1 MIHHLHFLPLTTLLQ
16 AAYARIWVLSC
27 TILAHVRPRKGEE
40 PNSTGMEAVLTGEEV
55 INLGSIHG
63 NAADMGAIKG
73 PGRIEITKEE
83 LESRAGDL
91 SRIADK
97 GKRKDEGKVEEE
109 TTGSSP
115 DLGVHV
121 GVATEEEDLFVD
133 FGTKVERT
141 STQLRPGSQS
151 RPSSRP
157 NDALKPVDRA
167 EPVEQKVLSSE
178 VEERVRKGSSPV
190 SMTTHVHTVAAAS
203 SSHAGLEPTRDSRNS
218 TPIIDTSI
226 PRSPA
231 PTVRISGKQTKVDK
245 RSPALNSISTTKGLD
260 ETETGGGMA
269 TKKKEKKKRTT
280 DVDDLFGGPVP
291 SGKEAGVK
299 KRKVGDRIALGDAEL
314 VAPVVEKL
322 EAVSTPAEVSK
333 SKLKRAP
340 DAGKSK
346 LKRKKKKGDDLD
358 DIFGF

>member
-1 MIHHLHFLPLTTLLQ
+1 MQ
-16 AAYARIWVLSC
+16 
-27 TILAHVRPRKGEE
+27 
-40 PNSTGMEAVLTGEEV
+40 AVLTGEEV
-55 INLGSIHG
+55 IDLGSGHG

-73 PGRIEITKEE
+73 PGRMEIAKEE

-97 GKRKDEGKVEEE
+97 GKGKDKRQVEEE
-109 TTGSSP
+109 ETGSSP
-115 DLGVHV
+115 DLNGVRV
-121 GVATEEEDLFVD
+121 GVGMEDEDLFVD

-151 RPSSRP
+151 RSSSRP
-157 NDALKPVDRA
+157 RDALKPEDRA
-167 EPVEQKVLSSE
+167 EPVGQKSLSHE
-178 VEERVRKGSSPV
+178 VKDRAQGGSSPV
-190 SMTTHVHTVAAAS
+190 SMTTPVHAMAAAS
-203 SSHAGLEPTRDSRNS
+203 SSQAGLEPARDSRNS
-218 TPIIDTSI
+218 TPIVDKGI

-231 PTVRISGKQTKVDK
+231 PTTRISSKPTKVD
-245 RSPALNSISTTKGLD
+245 RRTPTSGSVAGTNSVD

-280 DVDDLFGGPVP
+280 DIDDLFGGLVS

-299 KRKVGDRIALGDAEL
+299 KRKVDDRTALDDAEVVNPVTAT
-314 VAPVVEKL
+314 VAEKL

-333 SKLKRAP
+333 SKLKRVT
-340 DAGKSK
+340 DTGKVK
-346 LKRKKKKGDDLD
+346 LKKKKKKGDDLD